1 MPDLHRRRGRGACL
15 RIRPP
20 PSLGPAEPWQP
31 DQDRRAAI
39 ARVLP
44 LWPHELGDTSQVGR
58 HRILAKLRR
67 ALRAERRNGVGGHW
81 SYDLARHVELLRVYR
96 RELAALRSPSEL
108 EAQPEHSGSEMPSP

>member
-1 MPDLHRRRGRGACL
+1 MPNLHRRRSSGARL
-15 RIRPP
+15 QIRPVP
-20 PSLGPAEPWQP
+20 GPAKPWQP

-44 LWPHELGDTSQVGR
+44 LWPDELGDTSQVGR

-67 ALRAERRNGVGGHW
+67 ALRAERRRGVGGHW

-96 RELAALRSPSEL
+96 RELATLKSRSEL
-108 EAQPEHSGSEMPSP
+108 EVQPERSGSEMRSP